1 MAEALLISVET
12 WHSPEGSSVPATA
25 DARTAARDAAAEQ
38 DAATGTALLP
48 PALVL
53 VIADSAAAAV
63 RSIGSGGGGGG
74 GEPSGSP
81 PDELAVQIAAIARR
95 AASESAEAGHG
106 DEATASHLLLLA
118 SIGSA
123 IRAAP
128 VVAAIVEASW
138 AQALAS
144 GEVKEEEGGSL
155 AQLATVVRS
164 WSR

>member
-1 MAEALLISVET
+1 M
-12 WHSPEGSSVPATA
+12 
-25 DARTAARDAAAEQ
+25 
-38 DAATGTALLP
+38 
-48 PALVL
+48 L
-53 VIADSAAAAV
+53 VIADSAVAAV
-63 RSIGSGGGGGG
+63 RSIGSGSVGGG

-138 AQALAS
+138 AQAQAS
-144 GEVKEEEGGSL
+144 GEVKEEEGGSPAL
-155 AQLATVVRS
+155 QAMVVRS
-164 WSR
+164 LSR